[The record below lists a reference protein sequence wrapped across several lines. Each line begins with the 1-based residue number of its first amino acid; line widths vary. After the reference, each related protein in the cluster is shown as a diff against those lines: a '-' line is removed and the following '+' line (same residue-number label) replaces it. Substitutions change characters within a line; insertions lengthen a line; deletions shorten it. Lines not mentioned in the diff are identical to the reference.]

1 MAKSKTMTTSNVG
14 RDVEPQ
20 ELHALLVGIYNGTAT
35 LEDCLEVSYKTKHS
49 LIM

>member
-35 LEDCLEVSYKTKHS
+35 LEDGLGVRFPTK
-49 LIM
+49 LNVF